1 MSTKIDNKKPLDGYK
16 VVDFSAVFAGPIC
29 SRFLLDCG
37 AEVIKVEI
45 PKVGDLTRGIG
56 GITPVFAHFNAGKRS
71 IAVDLKNPSGQ
82 ELVRELIIDADIVIE
97 NFRPGIMSKFG
108 LDYESLKPQKPDLIY
123 CSISGFGQS
132 GPHVGRAA
140 FAPIV
145 HAASGFDSAHTHA
158 QPDDE
163 FHPPTWDIMVADI
176 LTGTYAFGSIQTAL
190 IGRQRNGIGE
200 HIDVSMME
208 SMMSLIPAHIQAAQM
223 DEPAVIGQFH
233 PVKVKDGFVMLCV
246 VSDKN
251 LQSLSV
257 ALNRPELLTDPRFV
271 RGSRTEN
278 FKLLATEVEHWS
290 ATLSARECEAALNL
304 AGVPCSIYTQVEDL
318 FSHPQVLERKS
329 FTSVFNERLGNFLI
343 QNIPAKFAH
352 FDNSA
357 SNWVANLGEHTDE
370 ILAQSLKLEAS
381 EIKKLRARGVVS

>member
-1 MSTKIDNKKPLDGYK
+1 MSTKVCNKKPLDGYK

-37 AEVIKVEI
+37 AEVIKVET

-82 ELVRELIIDADIVIE
+82 ELIRELIIDADIVIE

-108 LDYESLKPQKPDLIY
+108 LDYESLRPQKPDLIY

-132 GPHVGRAA
+132 GPYVGRAA

-190 IGRQRNGIGE
+190 IGRERNGIGE

-223 DEPAVIGQFH
+223 DEPVVIGQFH

-271 RGSRTEN
+271 RGPRTEN
-278 FKLLATEVEHWS
+278 YKLLATEVEHWS

-329 FTSVFNERLGNFLI
+329 FTSVSNERLGDFLI
-343 QNIPAKFAH
+343 QNIPARFAH

-381 EIKKLRARGVVS
+381 EIKKLRAQGVVS